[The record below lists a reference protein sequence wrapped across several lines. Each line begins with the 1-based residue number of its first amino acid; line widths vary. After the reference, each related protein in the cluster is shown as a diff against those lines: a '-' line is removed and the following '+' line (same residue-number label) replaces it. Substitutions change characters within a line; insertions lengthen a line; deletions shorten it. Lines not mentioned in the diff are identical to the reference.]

1 MLKKKMLETNRAALI
16 VTLLSVAF
24 ITACDKAP
32 GDKSAE
38 NKANE
43 VIVQVG
49 GTAINNAAFEAYA
62 HQRAQSRP
70 MSGAP
75 DERKSIIDEMVNRE
89 LIYQEGVKLGIDKKP
104 EVFAEIENL
113 KRNVLA
119 GATIRAHI
127 EATKFTEE
135 AMRKEYDSHMGTMTS
150 KEYHARHILVKS
162 ENEAKSII
170 GNLDKGTNF
179 ATLAKTKSQ
188 DPGSAKN
195 GGDLSW
201 FAPGQMVKPFS
212 DAVIAM
218 EKGAHS
224 KMPVQSQFGWHI
236 IKLEDTREIKP
247 PEFDKVRENIRSMM
261 QNKEVETYL
270 AALKAKTK
278 IEIKGEQKKPS
289 AEPTP
294 AATPKSEVG
303 K

>member
-1 MLKKKMLETNRAALI
+1 MLEMKKAVLV
-16 VTLLSVAF
+16 VTLSSVAF
-24 ITACDKAP
+24 IAACDKMK
-32 GDKSAE
+32 GDQTADS
-38 NKANE
+38 KAKE
-43 VIVQVG
+43 VIVEVG
-49 GTAINNAAFEAYA
+49 GTTINNAAFEAYA
-62 HQRAQSRP
+62 RQRAQSRP
-70 MSGAP
+70 MTGAP
-75 DERKSIIDEMVNRE
+75 DERKAIIDELVNRE

-104 EVFAEIENL
+104 EVYAEIENL

-119 GATIRAHI
+119 GATIRAHV

-135 AMRKEYDSHMGTMTS
+135 AMRKEYDSHMGGMTS

-162 ENEAKSII
+162 ENDAKAIIANLNKGGNFAALAKS
-170 GNLDKGTNF
+170 
-179 ATLAKTKSQ
+179 KSQ

-212 DAVIAM
+212 DAVVAM
-218 EKGAHS
+218 EKGTHS

-247 PEFDKVRENIRSMM
+247 PEFDKVRENIRGMM

-270 AALKAKTK
+270 AALKAKAK
-278 IEIKGEQKKPS
+278 VEIKGEQKK
-289 AEPTP
+289 ADAAP
-294 AATPKSEVG
+294 APAPAPLPKTEAG